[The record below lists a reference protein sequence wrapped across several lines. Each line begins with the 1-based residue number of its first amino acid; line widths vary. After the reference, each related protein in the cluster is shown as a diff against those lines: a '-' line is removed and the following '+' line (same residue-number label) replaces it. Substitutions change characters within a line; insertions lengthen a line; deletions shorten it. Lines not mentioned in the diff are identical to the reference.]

1 MDGQGRRKM
10 RTEQNRTEQNRT
22 EQNRTEQKGK
32 QFDNTEGLSQAV
44 TSE

>member
-10 RTEQNRTEQNRT
+10 RTEQNRT